1 MFKVLNGCKENIFDD
16 ITKFYDWLLKNK
28 DLDNLVVQDKQ
39 ALDIYNFLKFYL
51 SVKKKFEREI
61 LKTNNNF
68 IDNGDNE
75 IVKTSIN
82 ELIRMNSDGKYLRAM
97 LIALGYLI
105 GNKNDN
111 NYLDLAMAY
120 ETFQTAIL
128 IHDDIIDNASVRRS
142 KITIPEAYKQKLES
156 LSDNSSNFNIKKE
169 HISNSI
175 GICVG
180 DLGFYLA
187 NKIIIDNYSNS
198 PVLCKILSLYNKI
211 VINTIKGEI
220 IDVFLPFNEEY
231 QKGLSKEQ
239 DVIEIY
245 KLKTAWY
252 TIIGPFS
259 LGMTL
264 ADFTDQQIKKM
275 EDILYN
281 LGVAFQIKDDILG
294 IFGKESV
301 LGKSASSDVS
311 EYKQTILY
319 TYVSKNNKDK
329 LVELS
334 KYYGKQNLTEEDL
347 NSVKQIFISTGALEY
362 ANNVMNKMFLEA
374 KTELEKI
381 DFISEDKK
389 SILNGF
395 ITYLNLRNK

>member
-1 MFKVLNGCKENIFDD
+1 MFKVLNGSEEITFDD
-16 ITKFYDWLLKNK
+16 ITRFYDWLLKNK
-28 DLDNLVVQDKQ
+28 DLDNLVVQNKE
-39 ALDIYNFLKFYL
+39 ALDLYNFFKFYL
-51 SVKKKFEREI
+51 LVKKQFELEI
-61 LKTNNNF
+61 IKTNNNF
-68 IDNGDNE
+68 IDNADND

-105 GNKNDN
+105 KNN
-111 NYLDLAMAY
+111 NDDYLALAMAY

-128 IHDDIIDNASVRRS
+128 IHDDIIDNASIRRG
-142 KITIPEAYKQKLES
+142 KETIPELYKQRLEG
-156 LSDNSSNFNIKKE
+156 LGDNSNSFNIKKE
-169 HISNSI
+169 HISNSM

-198 PVLCKILSLYNKI
+198 PALCKVLSLYNKI

-220 IDVFLPFNEEY
+220 IDVLLPFCEQYKKGISTEEN
-231 QKGLSKEQ
+231 
-239 DVIEIY
+239 VIEIY

-264 ADFTDQQIKKM
+264 ADFTDEQIKEM

-281 LGVAFQIKDDILG
+281 LGIAFQIKDDILG
-294 IFGKESV
+294 VFGNEV
-301 LGKSASSDVS
+301 ELGKSSSSDIS
-311 EYKQTILY
+311 EFKQTILY

-334 KYYGKQNLTEEDL
+334 KYYGKHNLTEEDL

-362 ANNVMNKMFLEA
+362 ANNVMNKMFLES
-374 KTELEKI
+374 KQKLGKI
-381 DFISEDKK
+381 DFIPEDKK
-389 SILNGF
+389 SILEGF
-395 ITYLNLRNK
+395 IIYLNLRNK